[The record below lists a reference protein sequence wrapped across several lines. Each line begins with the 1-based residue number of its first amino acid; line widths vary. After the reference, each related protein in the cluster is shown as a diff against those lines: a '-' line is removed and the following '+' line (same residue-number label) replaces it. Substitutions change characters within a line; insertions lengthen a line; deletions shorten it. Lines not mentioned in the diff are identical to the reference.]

1 MRKTFKLKLKS
12 DCNGTVEGKTLPELH
27 TTGEFYCIS
36 TSLARQRSMEDDEE
50 FEKARRRRTRMNS
63 SLTDNEGIPE
73 EQHTS
78 ENSTAFNEQE
88 VTSPHSEDESVPFA
102 EMLKR
107 REEDKRRYQRETLQS
122 LKIAKFGS
130 ESEFEGESKNEQGNE
145 NKKPEMKE
153 VPNKTPRKQT
163 EDNYST
169 RPIASTLKEKETNNR
184 AASTQNHSE
193 LGNTGHQPPLSP
205 VHTTR
210 AFISLGK
217 PKVKSP
223 TKLKRQPSLENNEHS
238 REENSSMKIENDCH
252 KSQSKA
258 TGVKGKERGGYEKL
272 QEDAFK
278 QESKNNARVQDEKCG
293 VQQEK
298 KENIPDHSSSNN
310 SPFRRFSPRATS
322 FRATN
327 PEGKS
332 QPFQRSAS
340 LRIPAR
346 SSSGKIDG
354 ILEKYA
360 KAIERSDSIKS
371 KPSLSDYL
379 SRPLEGVASKRCVF
393 EKEDAQNGSSRFL
406 MTRKD
411 IRPGDVASK
420 RNLWE
425 NKADSV
431 EKKKLQDHHSFRK
444 SYDQR
449 VTHQNESVNFTDRES
464 S

>member
-1 MRKTFKLKLKS
+1 MRKTFKL
-12 DCNGTVEGKTLPELH
+12 N
-27 TTGEFYCIS
+27 
-36 TSLARQRSMEDDEE
+36 LARQRSMEDDEE

-73 EQHTS
+73 EQYTS
-78 ENSTAFNEQE
+78 ENSSELNEQE
-88 VTSPHSEDESVPFA
+88 VMTTHAEDEPVEFA

-122 LKIAKFGS
+122 LKLAKFGS
-130 ESEFEGESKNEQGNE
+130 ESEVEGGSTSEQENE

-153 VPNKTPRKQT
+153 VPTKTLEKQT
-163 EDNYST
+163 EDYYSR
-169 RPIASTLKEKETNNR
+169 RPSASSLKEKETNSR
-184 AASTQNHSE
+184 AASMQNHSDI
-193 LGNTGHQPPLSP
+193 GNTGHQSPLSP
-205 VHTTR
+205 LHTTR

-217 PKVKSP
+217 PKEEKSP
-223 TKLKRQPSLENNEHS
+223 TKLKKQPSLESNASPRVEY
-238 REENSSMKIENDCH
+238 SSTKAESDCH
-252 KSQSKA
+252 RSQTKS
-258 TGVKGKERGGYEKL
+258 TETKGKEREGYAKL
-272 QEDAFK
+272 QEDASK
-278 QESKNNARVQDEKCG
+278 QEIKNNARLQDEKSG

-298 KENIPDHSSSNN
+298 KENIPDCSSTNS
-310 SPFRRFSPRATS
+310 SPFRRFSPRAAS

-327 PEGKS
+327 PEVKS
-332 QPFQRSAS
+332 QSLRRSAS

-371 KPSLSDYL
+371 KSSPSDYL

-393 EKEDAQNGSSRFL
+393 EKEDTQNSSSRFL
-406 MTRKD
+406 MTKKD

-420 RNLWE
+420 RSLWE

-431 EKKKLQDHHSFRK
+431 EKKKLQDHQSFSK
-444 SYDQR
+444 NNNQS
-449 VTHQNESVNFTDRES
+449 VTHQTEKSYRNGVKLKQQI
-464 S
+464 